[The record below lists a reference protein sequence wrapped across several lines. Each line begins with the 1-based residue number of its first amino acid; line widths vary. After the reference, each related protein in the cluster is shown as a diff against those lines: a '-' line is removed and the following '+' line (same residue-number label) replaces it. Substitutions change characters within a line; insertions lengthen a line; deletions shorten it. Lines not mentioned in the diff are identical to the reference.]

1 MSLLSPPSPLTMTRG
16 TSHSGGTAMGVGG
29 SYGPV
34 IVALAIIATL
44 TVASVAVGQLCV
56 GRGTPIKPGQG
67 MGAFVKKRLRACI
80 GGNKAAYDDALPEK
94 KKEEDIEN
102 ATVEEVEKSEPPKV
116 EEDDDGSSSQVSS

>member
-1 MSLLSPPSPLTMTRG
+1 
-16 TSHSGGTAMGVGG
+16 MGVGG

-44 TVASVAVGQLCV
+44 MVASVAVGQLCV

-67 MGAFVKKRLRACI
+67 VGAFVKKRLRACI

-94 KKEEDIEN
+94 KEENVEN

>member
-1 MSLLSPPSPLTMTRG
+1 MSLLSPPPPLTMTRG
-16 TSHSGGTAMGVGG
+16 ASHSGGTAMGIGG

-44 TVASVAVGQLCV
+44 TVASIAVGQLCV

-67 MGAFVKKRLRACI
+67 MGAFVKKSI

-94 KKEEDIEN
+94 KKEEDVEN